1 MPAVSSVL
9 SGVSAMQQAKAKRA
23 QAERN
28 AFFGETRARQTA
40 VGIGDQL
47 NSEMST
53 KATVAANRQ
62 DLNGGTMPAIRE
74 MSRTMGRDAR
84 VGVAHE
90 RQGAAGWRMPG
101 RNAMAAERADMLQ
114 GIVCAGPSLFS
125 SNEYRNGSSERD
137 TYFRPGYGWGPAPPQ

>member
-1 MPAVSSVL
+1 MDGGYEDPADLRQPPPRSWMPTDGVSGVALAMPAVSSVL
-9 SGVSAMQQAKAKRA
+9 SGVSAMQQAKAERA
-23 QAERN
+23 KAERN

-90 RQGAAGWRMPG
+90 RQGAADW
-101 RNAMAAERADMLQ
+101 
-114 GIVCAGPSLFS
+114 
-125 SNEYRNGSSERD
+125 
-137 TYFRPGYGWGPAPPQ
+137 